1 MIPHRHHFNF
11 ANIYLLSVSSVFGM
25 KKISKS
31 SMVYPPLLI
40 SLNEMCDIRCCNVVL
55 VYVLL
60 LFYITLY
67 FLENILSLGQI
78 DENKG

>member
-1 MIPHRHHFNF
+1 MPHRHHFNF

-40 SLNEMCDIRCCNVVL
+40 SLNEICGVSCCNVVL

>member
-31 SMVYPPLLI
+31 SMVHPPLLI
-40 SLNEMCDIRCCNVVL
+40 SLNEIYDIRCCNVVL

>member
-31 SMVYPPLLI
+31 SMVRPPLLI
-40 SLNEMCDIRCCNVVL
+40 SLNEMCGVRCCNVVL